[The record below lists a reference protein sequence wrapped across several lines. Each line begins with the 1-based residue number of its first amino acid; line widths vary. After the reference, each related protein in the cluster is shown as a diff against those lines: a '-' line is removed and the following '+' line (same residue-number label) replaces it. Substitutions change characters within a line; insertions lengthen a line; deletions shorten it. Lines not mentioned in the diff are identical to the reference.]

1 MWSPIFCC
9 CAIKM
14 NLTLFLLIV
23 ILLPNMKCSKCNFEN
38 PDDTL
43 YCGKCAAP
51 LKPSEKISAA
61 LTETLEKP
69 KEELTTGTLFAGR
82 YQIIEELGK
91 GGMGK
96 VYKVLDKEINTKV
109 ALKLIKPEVASD
121 KKTIERFRNELKT
134 ARDISHKNI
143 CRMYDLNKEEGTYYI
158 TMEYVPGEDL
168 KSMIRMTGQLSAGA
182 TVNIGKQVCEGLA
195 EAHKSGVVHRDLK
208 PQNIMLDK
216 EGSARIMDFGIA
228 RSLKTKG
235 ITGEAVM
242 IGTPE
247 YMSPEQVEGKDADQ
261 KSDIYSLGVILYE
274 TSTGRVPFEGETP
287 LSVAV
292 KHKTEAPCN
301 PQELSAQVPSDL
313 SQVILKCLEK
323 DKAKRYQSAV
333 EVASE
338 LTRIEKGI
346 PTTERA
352 VLKRKIKK
360 WKISEI
366 RRKKPVI
373 YGGVAA
379 LIILLIAGGI
389 SLFTGRQ
396 QAIDSIAVLPL
407 KNLSGDPGQE
417 YLADGMTEALIGEL
431 GKISALRRIISSTS
445 VMRYKGTDKSLPEI
459 AKELNVSAVVEGS
472 VMLVG
477 KQVRIMAQLIEA
489 RKDRLVWTDSYERDL
504 HNILALQ
511 RELARTIAKQIK
523 IAVTPEEQ
531 ARLAEVR
538 PVNPEAYQLY
548 LKGRYLWNKRT
559 RKDLE
564 KALEY
569 FEQAIE
575 KDPDYALAYAGLAD
589 LYFILPQ
596 YTPFPQKEAYSRGR
610 EAALKALEIDD
621 KLAEAHTSLA
631 AIKWK
636 LWEWEEAEKEFKRA
650 IELNPGYATAHHW
663 YAYYLMLVG
672 RYDESMKEIKIAQ
685 QLDPHS
691 LIINANAGYML
702 YHARRYDQA
711 IEHYKNRLEMDPSF
725 NVLHYYLGKAYLQK
739 GMYEDAVEELQE
751 SMILSEENP
760 VDLALIGYAYAVS
773 GREVE
778 AMNMIGK
785 LEELSKQEYVPLTHI
800 AVIYAGLGQKDKAFK
815 LLEEAYEKS
824 DVRLDYL
831 KVDPLFDS
839 MRSDPRFTELLKKI
853 GLEK

>member
-1 MWSPIFCC
+1 
-9 CAIKM
+9 
-14 NLTLFLLIV
+14 
-23 ILLPNMKCSKCNFEN
+23 MKCSKCNFEN

-51 LKPSEKISAA
+51 LKTSEKISVP
-61 LTETLEKP
+61 LTETMETP
-69 KEELTTGTLFAGR
+69 KEELTTGSLFAGR

-96 VYKVLDKEINTKV
+96 VYKVIDKEINTKV

-158 TMEYVPGEDL
+158 TMEYVSGEDL
-168 KSMIRMTGQLSAGA
+168 KSMVRMTGQLSVGA

-195 EAHKSGVVHRDLK
+195 EAHKLGVVHRDLK

-216 EGSARIMDFGIA
+216 EGNARIMDFGIA

-235 ITGEAVM
+235 ITGEGVM

-247 YMSPEQVEGKDADQ
+247 YMSPEQVEGKEADQ

-274 TSTGRVPFEGETP
+274 TATGRVPFEGETP

-301 PQELSAQVPSDL
+301 PQELNAHVPSDL

-323 DKAKRYQSAV
+323 DKEKRYQSAG
-333 EVASE
+333 EVRSE
-338 LTRIEKGI
+338 LARIEKDI
-346 PTTERA
+346 PTKERVA
-352 VLKRKIKK
+352 LKRKIKK

-366 RRKKPVI
+366 KRKKPVI

-379 LIILLIAGGI
+379 LIILLVAGGI
-389 SLFTGRQ
+389 SLFKGRQ

-431 GKISALRRIISSTS
+431 GKISALRRVISSTS
-445 VMRYKGTDKSLPEI
+445 VMRYKGMDKSLPEI
-459 AKELNVSAVVEGS
+459 ARELDVSAVVEGS

-504 HNILALQ
+504 HDILGLQ
-511 RELARTIAKQIK
+511 RELARTIAKQIN
-523 IAVTPEEQ
+523 IAMTPEEQ
-531 ARLAEVR
+531 ALLAEVR

-559 RKDLE
+559 GKDLK

-569 FEQAIE
+569 FDQAIE

-589 LYFILPQ
+589 LYYTLPF
-596 YTPFPQKEAYSRGR
+596 YTPLPPQEAFLKAKEA
-610 EAALKALEIDD
+610 AQKALEMDD
-621 KLAEAHTSLA
+621 TLAEAHTSLA
-631 AIKWK
+631 AIKWN
-636 LWEWEEAEKEFKRA
+636 LWEWDEAEKEFKKA
-650 IELNPGYATAHHW
+650 IKLNPGYANARHW

-672 RYDESMKEIKIAQ
+672 RHDESIAEIKIAQ
-685 QLDPHS
+685 ELDPHS
-691 LIINANAGYML
+691 LIINANVGYLL
-702 YHARRYDQA
+702 YYARRYDQA
-711 IEHYKNRLEMDPSF
+711 IEHYKSRIEMDPGF
-725 NVLHYYLGKAYLQK
+725 NVLHYYLGMAYVQK
-739 GMYEDAVEELQE
+739 GMYEDAVEEFQE
-751 SMILSEENP
+751 SIILSTENA
-760 VDLALIGYAYAVS
+760 VDLALIGHVHAVS
-773 GREVE
+773 GRRDE
-778 AMNMIGK
+778 AMNIINK
-785 LEELSKQEYVPLTHI
+785 LEELSKQEYVAPTLM
-800 AVIYAGLGQKDKAFK
+800 ALIYAELGQKNKAFK
-815 LLEEAYEKS
+815 LLEEAYEKN
-824 DVRLDYL
+824 DNRLIYL
-831 KVDPLFDS
+831 KVDPIFDS
-839 MRSDPRFTELLKKI
+839 LRSDPRFTELLKKI

>member
-1 MWSPIFCC
+1 
-9 CAIKM
+9 
-14 NLTLFLLIV
+14 
-23 ILLPNMKCSKCNFEN
+23 MKCSKCNFEN

-51 LKPSEKISAA
+51 LKPQEKISAP
-61 LTETLEKP
+61 LTETLETP

-96 VYKVLDKEINTKV
+96 VYKVLDKEINSKV

-158 TMEYVPGEDL
+158 TMEFVPGEDL

-182 TVNIGKQVCEGLA
+182 VVNIGKQVCEGLA
-195 EAHKSGVVHRDLK
+195 EAHKLGVVHRDLK

-216 EGSARIMDFGIA
+216 VGNARIMDFGIA

-235 ITGEAVM
+235 ITGEGVM

-247 YMSPEQVEGKDADQ
+247 YMSPEQVEGKEADQ

-274 TSTGRVPFEGETP
+274 AATGRVPFEGETP
-287 LSVAV
+287 LSVAF
-292 KHKTEAPCN
+292 KHKTEAPSN
-301 PQELSAQVPSDL
+301 PQELNAHLPSDL

-323 DKAKRYQSAV
+323 DKAKRYQSAG
-333 EVASE
+333 EVRSE
-338 LTRIEKGI
+338 LARIEKDI
-346 PTTERA
+346 PTKERFA
-352 VLKRKIKK
+352 LKRKIKK

-366 RRKKPVI
+366 KRKKSVI
-373 YGGVAA
+373 YGGIAA
-379 LIILLIAGGI
+379 IIILLIAGGI
-389 SLFTGRQ
+389 SLVTSRR

-431 GKISALRRIISSTS
+431 GKISALRRVISSTS
-445 VMRYKGTDKSLPEI
+445 VMRYKGMDKSLPEI

-472 VMLVG
+472 VLLVG
-477 KQVRIMAQLIEA
+477 EQVRIMAQLIEA

-523 IAVTPEEQ
+523 IAVTPEER

-538 PVNPEAYQLY
+538 PVNPEAYQFY

-559 RKDLE
+559 GEDLK
-564 KALEY
+564 KAIKY
-569 FEQAIE
+569 FEQAIDI
-575 KDPDYALAYAGLAD
+575 DPEYALAYAGLAD
-589 LYFILPQ
+589 LYLILPS
-596 YTPFPQKEAYSRGR
+596 YLPLPPKEAYTKGK

-621 KLAEAHTSLA
+621 TLAEAHTSLA

-636 LWEWEEAEKEFKRA
+636 FWEWEEAEKEFKKA

-663 YAYYLMLVG
+663 YAYYLMLLG
-672 RYDESMKEIKIAQ
+672 RHDESIKEIKIAQ

-691 LIINANAGYML
+691 LIINANVGYVL

-739 GMYEDAVEELQE
+739 GMYDDAIEELQE
-751 SMILSEENP
+751 SMILSEENA
-760 VDLALIGYAYAVS
+760 VDLALIGYAYAAS
-773 GREVE
+773 AREVE

-785 LEELSKQEYVPLTHI
+785 LEELSKQEYVTPTLM
-800 AVIYAGLGQKDKAFK
+800 AVIYAELGQKDKAFK

-824 DVRLDYL
+824 DIRLDYL

-839 MRSDPRFTELLKKI
+839 LRSDPRFTELLRKI

>member
-1 MWSPIFCC
+1 
-9 CAIKM
+9 
-14 NLTLFLLIV
+14 
-23 ILLPNMKCSKCNFEN
+23 MKCSKCNFEN
-38 PDDTL
+38 PEDTL

-51 LKPSEKISAA
+51 LKTSEDISAP
-61 LTETLEKP
+61 LTETMETP
-69 KEELTTGTLFAGR
+69 KEDLTTGSLFAGR

-168 KSMIRMTGQLSAGA
+168 KSMIRMTGQLSVGA

-195 EAHKSGVVHRDLK
+195 EAHKLGVVHRDLK

-216 EGSARIMDFGIA
+216 EGNARIMDFGIA

-235 ITGEAVM
+235 ITGEGVM

-247 YMSPEQVEGKDADQ
+247 YMSPEQVEGKEADQ

-274 TSTGRVPFEGETP
+274 TATGRVPFEGETP

-301 PQELSAQVPSDL
+301 PQELNAHVPSDL

-323 DKAKRYQSAV
+323 EKEKRYQSAG
-333 EVASE
+333 EVRSE
-338 LTRIEKGI
+338 LTRIEKDI
-346 PTTERA
+346 PTKERVA
-352 VLKRKIKK
+352 LKRKIKK

-366 RRKKPVI
+366 KRKKPVI
-373 YGGVAA
+373 YGGIAA
-379 LIILLIAGGI
+379 IIILLIAGGI

-417 YLADGMTEALIGEL
+417 YLAAGMTEALIGEL
-431 GKISALRRIISSTS
+431 GKISALRRVISSTS
-445 VMRYKGTDKSLPEI
+445 VMRYKGMDKSLPEI
-459 AKELNVSAVVEGS
+459 ARELNVSAVVEGS
-472 VMLVG
+472 VLLVG
-477 KQVRIMAQLIEA
+477 DQVRIMAQLIEA
-489 RKDRLVWTDSYERDL
+489 RKDRLVWAESYERDL
-504 HNILALQ
+504 RDILALQ
-511 RELARTIAKQIK
+511 KELARTIAAQIK
-523 IAVTPEEQ
+523 IAVSPEEQ

-559 RKDLE
+559 GKDLE

-575 KDPDYALAYAGLAD
+575 KDPNYALAYAGLAD
-589 LYFILPQ
+589 LYYILPW
-596 YTPFPQKEAYSRGR
+596 YLPFPPKEAFSKGK
-610 EAALKALEIDD
+610 EVALKALEIDD
-621 KLAEAHTSLA
+621 TLAEAHTSLA
-631 AIKWK
+631 AVTWN
-636 LWEWEEAEKEFKRA
+636 LWEWEEAEKEFRMA
-650 IELNPGYATAHHW
+650 IDLNPGYATAHHW
-663 YAYYLMLVG
+663 YAYYLSLVG
-672 RYDESMKEIKIAQ
+672 CHDESIKEIKIAQ
-685 QLDPHS
+685 ELDPHS
-691 LIINANAGYML
+691 LIINANVGL
-702 YHARRYDQA
+702 FFYHARQYDQA
-711 IEHYKNRLEMDPSF
+711 IEHYKNRLEVDPDF
-725 NVLHYYLGKAYLQK
+725 VTLYYYLGRAYIQK
-739 GMYEDAVEELQE
+739 GMFEE
-751 SMILSEENP
+751 
-760 VDLALIGYAYAVS
+760 AIGEFQKARTIVGRNTYADIVNFGHAYAVS
-773 GREVE
+773 GREIE
-778 AMNMIGK
+778 AMRAISE
-785 LEELSKQEYVPLTHI
+785 LIELSKHEYVSPSAI
-800 AVIYAGLGQKDKAFK
+800 ARIYIGLGQKDNAFK
-815 LLEEAYEKS
+815 YLDVAYEKN
-824 DVRLDYL
+824 DNMLIYL
-831 KVDPLFDS
+831 KVEPEFDS
-839 MRSDPRFTELLKKI
+839 LRSDPRFTELLRKI

>member
-1 MWSPIFCC
+1 
-9 CAIKM
+9 
-14 NLTLFLLIV
+14 
-23 ILLPNMKCSKCNFEN
+23 MKCSKCNFEN

-51 LKPSEKISAA
+51 LKPSEEISASI
-61 LTETLEKP
+61 TDTLETP
-69 KEELTTGTLFAGR
+69 KEELTTGSLFAGR

-134 ARDISHKNI
+134 ARDISHKNV
-143 CRMYDLNKEEGTYYI
+143 CRMYDLNKEESSYYI

-168 KSMIRMTGQLSAGA
+168 KSMIRMTGQLSTGA
-182 TVNIGKQVCEGLA
+182 VVNIGKQVCEGLG
-195 EAHKSGVVHRDLK
+195 EAHKLGVVHRDLK
-208 PQNIMLDK
+208 PQNIMIDK
-216 EGSARIMDFGIA
+216 GGNARIMDFGIA
-228 RSLKTKG
+228 RSLKAKG
-235 ITGEAVM
+235 ITGEGIM

-247 YMSPEQVEGKDADQ
+247 YMSPEQVEGKEADL

-274 TSTGRVPFEGETP
+274 TATGRVPFEGETP

-292 KHKTEAPCN
+292 KHKTEAPCS
-301 PQELSAQVPSDL
+301 PQELNAHVPSDL

-323 DKAKRYQSAV
+323 DKAKRYQSTV
-333 EVASE
+333 ELASE
-338 LTRIEKGI
+338 LARIEKDL
-346 PTTERA
+346 PTKERVA
-352 VLKRKIKK
+352 LKRKIKK

-373 YGGVAA
+373 YGGIAA

-396 QAIDSIAVLPL
+396 QAMDSIAVLPL

-459 AKELNVSAVVEGS
+459 ARELKVTAVVEGS
-472 VMLVG
+472 VLLAG
-477 KQVRIMAQLIEA
+477 EQVRIRAQLIEA
-489 RKDRLVWTDSYERDL
+489 RKDRLIWTDSYERDL

-511 RELARTIAKQIK
+511 RELARVIAKEIK
-523 IAVTPEEQ
+523 VAVTPEEQ
-531 ARLAEVR
+531 ARLAEAR

-559 RKDLE
+559 GEDLK

-575 KDPDYALAYAGLAD
+575 KDPNYALAYAGLAD
-589 LYFILPQ
+589 SYFVLPE
-596 YTPFPQKEAYSRGR
+596 YIPFPPKEAFLKGE

-621 KLAEAHTSLA
+621 TLAEAHTSLA
-631 AIKWK
+631 AIKRN
-636 LWEWEEAEKEFKRA
+636 LWDWDGSEEEFKRA
-650 IELNPGYATAHHW
+650 IDLNPGYATAHHW
-663 YAYYLMLVG
+663 YAYNLMLVG
-672 RYDESMKEIKIAQ
+672 RHDESIAEIKIAQ
-685 QLDPHS
+685 ELDPHS
-691 LIINANAGYML
+691 LIINANVGFIL
-702 YHARRYDQA
+702 YYDRRYNQA

-725 NVLHYYLGKAYLQK
+725 EVLHYYLGMAYIQMGK
-739 GMYEDAVEELQE
+739 YEEAIAEFQE
-751 SMILSEENP
+751 AMTLSKEFL
-760 VDLALIGYAYAVS
+760 VARAWLGHAYAAS
-773 GREVE
+773 GEIE
-778 AMNMIGK
+778 KAMKVINELK
-785 LEELSKQEYVPLTHI
+785 ELSKNEYVSPYYI
-800 AVIYAGLGQKDKAFK
+800 ASIYAGLDQKDKAFQC
-815 LLEEAYEKS
+815 LEEAYEKS
-824 DVRLDYL
+824 DTYMIYL
-831 KVDPLFDS
+831 KVDPSVDS
-839 MRSDPRFTELLKKI
+839 LRSDPRFTELLKRI
-853 GLEK
+853 GLGK

>member
-1 MWSPIFCC
+1 
-9 CAIKM
+9 
-14 NLTLFLLIV
+14 
-23 ILLPNMKCSKCNFEN
+23 MKCSKCNFEN
-38 PDDTL
+38 LDDSL

-51 LKPSEKISAA
+51 LKPSEEISAP
-61 LTETLEKP
+61 LTDTLETP
-69 KEELTTGTLFAGR
+69 KEELTTGSLFAGR

-134 ARDISHKNI
+134 ARDISHKNV
-143 CRMYDLNKEEGTYYI
+143 CRMYDLNKEEGSYYI

-168 KSMIRMTGQLSAGA
+168 KSMIRMTGQLNTGA
-182 TVNIGKQVCEGLA
+182 VVNIGKQVCEGLA
-195 EAHKSGVVHRDLK
+195 EAHKLGVVHRDLK
-208 PQNIMLDK
+208 PQNIMIDK
-216 EGSARIMDFGIA
+216 SGNARIMDFGIA

-235 ITGEAVM
+235 ITGEGAM

-247 YMSPEQVEGKDADQ
+247 YMSPEQVEGKEADQ

-274 TSTGRVPFEGETP
+274 TATGRVPFEGETP

-292 KHKTEAPCN
+292 KHKTEAPCS
-301 PQELSAQVPSDL
+301 PQEFNAHVPSDL
-313 SQVILKCLEK
+313 SQVILTCLEK
-323 DKAKRYQSAV
+323 DRAKRYQNAE
-333 EVASE
+333 EVRSE
-338 LTRIEKGI
+338 LAKIEKDL
-346 PTTERA
+346 PSKERVA
-352 VLKRKIKK
+352 LKRKIKK

-366 RRKKPVI
+366 RRKRTVI
-373 YGGVAA
+373 YGGIAA

-459 AKELNVSAVVEGS
+459 AKELNVAGVVEGS
-472 VMLVG
+472 VLLVG
-477 KQVRIMAQLIEA
+477 EQVRIRAQLIEA
-489 RKDRLVWTDSYERDL
+489 RKDRLMWTDSYERDL

-511 RELARTIAKQIK
+511 RELARAIAKEIK

-538 PVNPEAYQLY
+538 PINPEAHQLY

-559 RKDLE
+559 GEDLK

-575 KDPDYALAYAGLAD
+575 KDPNYALAYAGLAD
-589 LYFILPQ
+589 SYFVLPE
-596 YTPFPQKEAYSRGR
+596 YIPFPPKEAFLKGE

-621 KLAEAHTSLA
+621 TLAEAHTSLA
-631 AIKWK
+631 AIKRN
-636 LWEWEEAEKEFKRA
+636 LWDWDGSEEEFKRA
-650 IELNPGYATAHHW
+650 IDLNPGYATAHHW
-663 YAYYLMLVG
+663 YAYNLMLVG
-672 RYDESMKEIKIAQ
+672 RHDESIAEIKIAQ
-685 QLDPHS
+685 ELDPHS
-691 LIINANAGYML
+691 LIINANVGFIL
-702 YHARRYDQA
+702 YHARKYDQA
-711 IEHYKNRLEMDPSF
+711 IEHYKSRLVLDPSF
-725 NVLHYYLGKAYLQK
+725 DVLHMYLGLAYIQMGKYEEAIAEFQEALTLSKEFLVARAWLGHAHAASGQIEKAMQVI
-739 GMYEDAVEELQE
+739 DEL
-751 SMILSEENP
+751 
-760 VDLALIGYAYAVS
+760 
-773 GREVE
+773 
-778 AMNMIGK
+778 K
-785 LEELSKQEYVPLTHI
+785 ELSKNEYVSPYYI
-800 AVIYAGLGQKDKAFK
+800 ASIYAGLGQEDQAFRY
-815 LLEEAYEKS
+815 LEEAYEKS
-824 DVRLDYL
+824 DTYIIYL
-831 KVDPLFDS
+831 KVDPSVDS
-839 MRSDPRFTELLKKI
+839 LRSDPRFTELLKKI

>member
-1 MWSPIFCC
+1 
-9 CAIKM
+9 
-14 NLTLFLLIV
+14 
-23 ILLPNMKCSKCNFEN
+23 MKCSKCSFEN

-51 LKPSEKISAA
+51 LKPSEEISAP
-61 LTETLEKP
+61 LTETLETP
-69 KEELTTGTLFAGR
+69 KEELTTGSLFAGR

-121 KKTIERFRNELKT
+121 KKTIERFRNELKI

-143 CRMYDLNKEEGTYYI
+143 CRMYDLNKEENTYYI

-168 KSMIRMTGQLSAGA
+168 KSMIRMAGQLSVGA
-182 TVNIGKQVCEGLA
+182 VVNVGKQVCEGLA
-195 EAHKSGVVHRDLK
+195 EAHKLGVVHRDLK

-216 EGSARIMDFGIA
+216 EGNTRIMDFGIA

-235 ITGEAVM
+235 ITGEGVM

-247 YMSPEQVEGKDADQ
+247 YMSPEQVEGKEADQ

-274 TSTGRVPFEGETP
+274 MATGRVPFEGETP

-301 PQELSAQVPSDL
+301 PQELNAHLPSDL

-323 DKAKRYQSAV
+323 DKAKRHQSVV

-338 LTRIEKGI
+338 LARIEKDI
-346 PTTERA
+346 PIKERIA
-352 VLKRKIKK
+352 LKRKIKK

-366 RRKKPVI
+366 KRKKPVI
-373 YGGVAA
+373 YGGIAA

-389 SLFTGRQ
+389 SLFKGRQ

-431 GKISALRRIISSTS
+431 GKISALRRVISSTS
-445 VMRYKGTDKSLPEI
+445 VMRYKGTDKSLPDI
-459 AKELNVSAVVEGS
+459 ARELNVSAVVEGS
-472 VMLVG
+472 VLLVG
-477 KQVRIMAQLIEA
+477 EQVRIRAQLIEA
-489 RKDRLVWTDSYERDL
+489 RKDRLVWNDSYERDL
-504 HNILALQ
+504 RDILALQ
-511 RELARTIAKQIK
+511 RELARSIAKEIK
-523 IAVTPEEQ
+523 VVVSPEEQ
-531 ARLAEVR
+531 ARLAQVH
-538 PVNPEAYQLY
+538 PINPEAYQFY

-559 RKDLE
+559 GENLK

-575 KDPDYALAYAGLAD
+575 KDPDYALAYAGMAD
-589 LYFILPQ
+589 LYYILPW
-596 YTPFPQKEAYSRGR
+596 YLPLPPKEAFSKGK
-610 EAALKALEIDD
+610 EVALKALEIDD
-621 KLAEAHTSLA
+621 TLAEAHTSLA
-631 AIKWK
+631 AIKWN

-672 RYDESMKEIKIAQ
+672 RHDESIKEIKIAQ
-685 QLDPHS
+685 ELDPHS
-691 LIINANAGYML
+691 LIINANVGFVL

-711 IEHYKNRLEMDPSF
+711 IEHYKSRIEMDPGF
-725 NVLHYYLGKAYLQK
+725 NVLHYYLGMAYVQK
-739 GMYEDAVEELQE
+739 GMYEEAVEEFQE
-751 SMILSEENP
+751 SMTLSVENA
-760 VDLALIGYAYAVS
+760 VDLALIGHVYAVT
-773 GREVE
+773 GRKDE
-778 AMNMIGK
+778 AMNIIGK
-785 LEELSKQEYVPLTHI
+785 LEELSKLEYVAPTLM
-800 AVIYAGLGQKDKAFK
+800 ALIYAGLGQKDKAFK
-815 LLEEAYEKS
+815 WLEEAYEKG
-824 DVRLDYL
+824 DHMLIYL
-831 KVDPLFDS
+831 KVEPELDS
-839 MRSDPRFTELLKKI
+839 LRSDPRFAELLEKI

>member
-1 MWSPIFCC
+1 
-9 CAIKM
+9 
-14 NLTLFLLIV
+14 
-23 ILLPNMKCSKCNFEN
+23 MKCPKCNFEN

-51 LKPSEKISAA
+51 LKPSEDISVP
-61 LTETLEKP
+61 LTETMETP
-69 KEELTTGTLFAGR
+69 KEELTTGSIFAGR

-158 TMEYVPGEDL
+158 TMEYVSGEDL
-168 KSMIRMTGQLSAGA
+168 KSMIRMTGQLSVGA

-195 EAHKSGVVHRDLK
+195 EAHKLGVVHRDLK

-235 ITGEAVM
+235 ITGEGVM

-247 YMSPEQVEGKDADQ
+247 YMSPEQVEGKEADQ

-274 TSTGRVPFEGETP
+274 TATGRVPFEGETP

-301 PQELSAQVPSDL
+301 PQELNAHVPSDL

-323 DKAKRYQSAV
+323 EKATRYQSAD
-333 EVASE
+333 EVRSE
-338 LTRIEKGI
+338 LARIEKSI
-346 PTTERA
+346 PTAERT

-366 RRKKPVI
+366 KRKKPVI
-373 YGGVAA
+373 YGGIAA
-379 LIILLIAGGI
+379 LIILLVAGGI
-389 SLFTGRQ
+389 SLFKGRQ

-431 GKISALRRIISSTS
+431 GKISALRRVISSTS
-445 VMRYKGTDKSLPEI
+445 VMRYKGMDKSLPEI
-459 AKELNVSAVVEGS
+459 ARELNVAVVVEGS

-511 RELARTIAKQIK
+511 RELARTIAKEIK
-523 IAVTPEEQ
+523 IAVTPEEE
-531 ARLAEVR
+531 ARLSEAR
-538 PVNPEAYQLY
+538 PINPEAYQLY
-548 LKGRYLWNKRT
+548 LKGRYLWNKR
-559 RKDLE
+559 RGEDLM

-589 LYFILPQ
+589 LYFILPE
-596 YTPFPQKEAYSRGR
+596 YISFPPKEAYSKGK

-621 KLAEAHTSLA
+621 TLAEAHTSLA
-631 AIKWK
+631 AVAWNY
-636 LWEWEEAEKEFKRA
+636 WDWGGAEKGFKRA

-672 RYDESMKEIKIAQ
+672 RHEESIKEIKIAQ
-685 QLDPHS
+685 ELDPHS
-691 LIINANAGYML
+691 LIINANVGFLL

-711 IEHYKNRLEMDPSF
+711 IEHYRNRIEMDPGF
-725 NVLHYYLGKAYLQK
+725 MVLRYYLGMAYIQK
-739 GMYEDAVEELQE
+739 GMYKDAVEEFQE
-751 SMILSEENP
+751 SMALSGENT
-760 VDLALIGYAYAVS
+760 VLLAMIGNVYAAS
-773 GREVE
+773 GRKDE
-778 AMNMIGK
+778 AMNIIDK
-785 LEELSKQEYVPLTHI
+785 LEELSKLEYGTPSLK
-800 AVIYAGLGQKDKAFK
+800 ALIYAELGQKDKAFK
-815 LLEEAYEKS
+815 WLEEAYKKS
-824 DVRLDYL
+824 DIRLNYL

-839 MRSDPRFTELLKKI
+839 LRSDPRFTELLKKI

>member
-1 MWSPIFCC
+1 
-9 CAIKM
+9 
-14 NLTLFLLIV
+14 
-23 ILLPNMKCSKCNFEN
+23 MKCPKCNFEN

-51 LKPSEKISAA
+51 LKASEEISAP
-61 LTETLEKP
+61 LTETMETP
-69 KEELTTGTLFAGR
+69 KEELTTGALFAGR

-96 VYKVLDKEINTKV
+96 VYKVLDKEINIRV

-168 KSMIRMTGQLSAGA
+168 KSMIRMTGQLSVGA

-195 EAHKSGVVHRDLK
+195 EAHKLGVVHRDLK

-216 EGSARIMDFGIA
+216 GGNARIMDFGIA

-235 ITGEAVM
+235 ITGEGVM

-247 YMSPEQVEGKDADQ
+247 YMSPEQVEGKEADQ

-274 TSTGRVPFEGETP
+274 TATGRVPFEGETP

-301 PQELSAQVPSDL
+301 PQELNAHVPSEL

-323 DKAKRYQSAV
+323 DKEKRYQSAG
-333 EVASE
+333 EVRSE
-338 LTRIEKGI
+338 LARIEKDI
-346 PTTERA
+346 PAKERIA
-352 VLKRKIKK
+352 LKRKIKK

-373 YGGVAA
+373 YGGITAI
-379 LIILLIAGGI
+379 IILLIIGGL

-417 YLADGMTEALIGEL
+417 YLAAGMTEALIGEL
-431 GKISALRRIISSTS
+431 GKISALRRVISSTS
-445 VMRYKGTDKSLPEI
+445 VMRYKETDKSLPEI

-477 KQVRIMAQLIEA
+477 KQVRINAQLIEA
-489 RKDRLVWTDSYERDL
+489 RKDRLIWTDSYERDMRD
-504 HNILALQ
+504 ILALQ
-511 RELARTIAKQIK
+511 RELASSIAKEIK

-531 ARLAEVR
+531 ARLAQVR
-538 PVNPEAYQLY
+538 PVNPEAHQFY

-559 RKDLE
+559 GKDLK

-589 LYFILPQ
+589 LYYVLPW
-596 YTPFPQKEAYSRGR
+596 YLPFPPKEAFSKGK
-610 EAALKALEIDD
+610 EVALKALEIDD
-621 KLAEAHTSLA
+621 TLAEAHTSLA
-631 AIKWK
+631 AIKWN

-663 YAYYLMLVG
+663 YAYYLMLMG
-672 RYDESMKEIKIAQ
+672 RHDESIAEIKLAQ
-685 QLDPHS
+685 ELDPHS
-691 LIINANAGYML
+691 LIINANVGFLL

-711 IEHYKNRLEMDPSF
+711 IEHYKSRIEMDPSF
-725 NVLHYYLGKAYLQK
+725 PTLYYYLGRAYLQK
-739 GMYEDAVEELQE
+739 GMYEEAMAELQKAGTLGRNIFME
-751 SMILSEENP
+751 TASL
-760 VDLALIGYAYAVS
+760 GYAYAVS
-773 GREVE
+773 GKSSE
-778 AMNMIGK
+778 AMKAISK
-785 LEELSKQEYVPLTHI
+785 LKELSQREYISPNSI
-800 AVIYAGLGQKDKAFK
+800 ALIYVGLGQKDKAFK
-815 LLEEAYEKS
+815 WLEEAYEKG
-824 DVRLDYL
+824 DHMLIYL
-831 KVDPLFDS
+831 KVDPAVDS
-839 MRSDPRFTELLKKI
+839 LRSDPRFTELLKKI

>member
-1 MWSPIFCC
+1 
-9 CAIKM
+9 
-14 NLTLFLLIV
+14 
-23 ILLPNMKCSKCNFEN
+23 MKCSKCSFEN

-51 LKPSEKISAA
+51 LKPSEEISAP
-61 LTETLEKP
+61 LTETLETP
-69 KEELTTGTLFAGR
+69 KEELTTGSLFAGR

-121 KKTIERFRNELKT
+121 KKTIERFRNELKI

-143 CRMYDLNKEEGTYYI
+143 CRMYDLNKEENTYYI

-168 KSMIRMTGQLSAGA
+168 KSMIRMAGQLSVGA
-182 TVNIGKQVCEGLA
+182 VVNVGKQVCEGLA
-195 EAHKSGVVHRDLK
+195 EAHKLGVVHRDLK

-216 EGSARIMDFGIA
+216 EGNTRIMDFGIA

-235 ITGEAVM
+235 ITGEGVM

-247 YMSPEQVEGKDADQ
+247 YMSPEQVEGKEADQ

-274 TSTGRVPFEGETP
+274 MATGRVPFEGETP

-301 PQELSAQVPSDL
+301 PQELNAHLPSDL

-323 DKAKRYQSAV
+323 DKAKRHQSVV

-338 LTRIEKGI
+338 LARIEKDI
-346 PTTERA
+346 PIKERIA
-352 VLKRKIKK
+352 LKRKIKK

-366 RRKKPVI
+366 KRKKPVI
-373 YGGVAA
+373 YGGIAA

-389 SLFTGRQ
+389 SLFKGRQ

-431 GKISALRRIISSTS
+431 GKISALRRVISSTS
-445 VMRYKGTDKSLPEI
+445 VMRYKGTDKSLPDI
-459 AKELNVSAVVEGS
+459 ARELNVSAVVEGS
-472 VMLVG
+472 VLLVG
-477 KQVRIMAQLIEA
+477 EQVRIRAQLIEA
-489 RKDRLVWTDSYERDL
+489 RKDRLVWNDSYERDL
-504 HNILALQ
+504 RDILALQ
-511 RELARTIAKQIK
+511 RELARSIAKEIK
-523 IAVTPEEQ
+523 VVVSPEEQ
-531 ARLAEVR
+531 ARLAQVH
-538 PVNPEAYQLY
+538 PINPEAYQFY

-559 RKDLE
+559 GEDLK

-575 KDPDYALAYAGLAD
+575 KDPDYALAYAGMAD
-589 LYFILPQ
+589 LYYILPW
-596 YTPFPQKEAYSRGR
+596 YLPLPPKEAFSKGK
-610 EAALKALEIDD
+610 EVALKALEIDD
-621 KLAEAHTSLA
+621 TLAEAHTSLA
-631 AIKWK
+631 AIKWN

-672 RYDESMKEIKIAQ
+672 RHDESIKEIKIAQ
-685 QLDPHS
+685 ELDPHS
-691 LIINANAGYML
+691 LIINANVGFVL

-711 IEHYKNRLEMDPSF
+711 IEHYKSRIEMDPGF
-725 NVLHYYLGKAYLQK
+725 NVLHYYLGMAYVQK
-739 GMYEDAVEELQE
+739 GMYEEAVEEFQE
-751 SMILSEENP
+751 SMTLSVENA
-760 VDLALIGYAYAVS
+760 VDLALIGHVYAVT
-773 GREVE
+773 GRKDE
-778 AMNMIGK
+778 AMNIIGK
-785 LEELSKQEYVPLTHI
+785 LEELSKLEYVAPTLM
-800 AVIYAGLGQKDKAFK
+800 ALIYAGLGQKDKAFK
-815 LLEEAYEKS
+815 WLEEAYEKG
-824 DVRLDYL
+824 DHMLIYL
-831 KVDPLFDS
+831 KVEPELDS
-839 MRSDPRFTELLKKI
+839 LRSDPRFAELLEKI